1 MPDSAL
7 PGVPPAGRRLSE
19 RPPGCLRSPRW
30 LRSAPRWLRSARWPR
45 SARLGFGLVACLLLV
60 AAAAPVIAP
69 YDAAAQLDPEVA
81 ALRPPGTVLAAVHL
95 AGDAGSAGGP
105 GEHWRLAERV
115 RRTSQGLEI
124 ERLGRREVVPASR
137 VLNLTAAG
145 VADRRVFWLG
155 SDQYGR
161 DLASRLIYGTRISL
175 AVGLLSVLLALTLGV
190 SVGSLAA
197 LGGPLLDSVLM
208 RSVEALIAFPYL
220 FLVIALSALLQPGTA
235 ATIGILGA
243 SSWMAISR
251 LARAELRGLQRREFV
266 LAARALGLHP
276 LAVLWRHLLPN
287 AMTPVLVQTTL
298 QIGNLILLES
308 TLSYLGLGIQPP
320 VPSWGS
326 MIADARHAPLGAWWL
341 PAFPGAA
348 LALSVIAFNL
358 LGDELRD
365 ALDPHWRGPEL
376 AAAPGALAAAPP
388 VAGAVGGGGSGLV
401 PPATLPSP

>member
-1 MPDSAL
+1 MPELRWGLGMVAAL
-7 PGVPPAGRRLSE
+7 FV
-19 RPPGCLRSPRW
+19 
-30 LRSAPRWLRSARWPR
+30 
-45 SARLGFGLVACLLLV
+45 VAALFLV

-69 YDAAAQLDPEVA
+69 YDAAAQVDPEVA

-95 AGDAGSAGGP
+95 AGGDGGGG
-105 GEHWRLAERV
+105 GEWRLAESAK
-115 RRTSQGLEI
+115 RTPRGLEI
-124 ERLGRREVVPASR
+124 ERLGSREVVPASR
-137 VLNLTAAG
+137 VLNLTAEG

-161 DLASRLIYGTRISL
+161 DVASRLIYGTRISL

-197 LGGPLLDSVLM
+197 VGGPLLDSVLM

-220 FLVIALSALLQPGTA
+220 FLVIALSALLRPGTA

-243 SSWMAISR
+243 TSWMAISR
-251 LARAELRGLQRREFV
+251 LTRAELRGLQQRDFV
-266 LAARALGLHP
+266 VAARALGLHP

-287 AMTPVLVQTTL
+287 AMTPVLVQSTL

-308 TLSYLGLGIQPP
+308 TLSFLGLGIQPP

-326 MIADARHAPLGAWWL
+326 MIADARHAPLAAWWM

-348 LALSVIAFNL
+348 LALTVIAFNL

-365 ALDPHWRGPEL
+365 ALDPRWRGPEL
-376 AAAPGALAAAPP
+376 AAAPGALAAPP
-388 VAGAVGGGGSGLV
+388 PAAGPAGPAGDRGLI

>member
-1 MPDSAL
+1 MVAFL
-7 PGVPPAGRRLSE
+7 
-19 RPPGCLRSPRW
+19 
-30 LRSAPRWLRSARWPR
+30 
-45 SARLGFGLVACLLLV
+45 FLVAV
-60 AAAAPVIAP
+60 TAPVIAP

-95 AGDAGSAGGP
+95 AGGG
-105 GEHWRLAERV
+105 GGGADGDWRLAERAV
-115 RRTSQGLEI
+115 RTPRGLEI
-124 ERLGRREVVPASR
+124 ERLGARELLPASR
-137 VLNLTAAG
+137 VLNLTATG

-161 DLASRLIYGTRISL
+161 DLASRLLYGTRISL

-190 SVGSLAA
+190 SVGALAA

-208 RSVEALIAFPYL
+208 RTVEALIAFPYL

-243 SSWMAISR
+243 STWMAISR
-251 LARAELRGLQRREFV
+251 LTRAELRGLQQREFV

-287 AMTPVLVQTTL
+287 AMTPVLVQSTL

-326 MIADARHAPLGAWWL
+326 MIADARHAPLGAWWMS
-341 PAFPGAA
+341 AFPGAA
-348 LALSVIAFNL
+348 LALTVIAFNL

-365 ALDPHWRGPEL
+365 ALDPRWRGPEL
-376 AAAPGALAAAPP
+376 AAAPGALAAPP
-388 VAGAVGGGGSGLV
+388 PAAGAAGGGGGLI